1 MREIDMRDLTVSLKK
16 ASEPLKKLILAN
28 MSKRA
33 AEGLQEELAFMGAV
47 KSKDVEA
54 AQFRIIE
61 AVRKLEADGEIELDE
76 AQGTES
82 A

>member
-1 MREIDMRDLTVSLKK
+1 
-16 ASEPLKKLILAN
+16 